1 MVKTTT
7 FLSQINQ
14 DPHIQAPPF
23 INYIPSGI
31 TSLGTKMFSCVKHV
45 RYLLPHKLMRR

>member
-23 INYIPSGI
+23 INYTPSGI